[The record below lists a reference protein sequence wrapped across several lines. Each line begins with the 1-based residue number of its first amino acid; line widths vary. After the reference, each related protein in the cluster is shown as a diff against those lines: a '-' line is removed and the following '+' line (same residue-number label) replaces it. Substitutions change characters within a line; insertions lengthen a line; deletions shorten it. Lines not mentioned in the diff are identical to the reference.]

1 MTDDNHVDG
10 NAMGG
15 LLMDVFGQEMTD
27 ARGCCASCGAE
38 HVMAELVVYRSG
50 PGDVLRCPSCT
61 TVLMVA
67 TPVPAGPRVY
77 FSNLRWLAPGSD
89 RREY

>member
-27 ARGCCASCGAE
+27 ARGCCASCGKK
-38 HVMAELVVYRSG
+38 S
-50 PGDVLRCPSCT
+50 
-61 TVLMVA
+61 
-67 TPVPAGPRVY
+67 
-77 FSNLRWLAPGSD
+77 
-89 RREY
+89 

>member
-15 LLMDVFGQEMTD
+15 LLTDVFGQEMTD

-89 RREY
+89 RRE